1 MPLTNPKY
9 IDIVNIVQKACETN
23 PMISDTQMFGD
34 LLLEECYMVLAN
46 NGYDDALETLKNYF
60 NAIS

>member
-9 IDIVNIVQKACETN
+9 INIVQVVQKARETN
-23 PMISDTQMFGD
+23 PMISDTQMFGN

-46 NGYDDALETLKNYF
+46 NGYNDALETLKKHF
-60 NAIS
+60 NATS